1 MHPLFMRYS
10 VIFFRRCQVSFINQS
25 QICIHK
31 TQFMYVE
38 SDSSNSMAVFA
49 LKKHAVTKYIAN
61 SSKVSMFFISAHIKT

>member
-1 MHPLFMRYS
+1 MHPLFNHYS

-38 SDSSNSMAVFA
+38 SDSSVSIGVFA
-49 LKKHAVTKYIAN
+49 VKNVP
-61 SSKVSMFFISAHIKT
+61 